1 MQAADTTK
9 LLLSMKVTEIG
20 EKSEMFADVVCG
32 MKKEDMLD
40 TVRCF
45 MNSKSEKALRSI
57 LDKIP
62 ARVVAEMT
70 TELNTDESSKILSGL
85 STNAAAV
92 VSKLP
97 EDQQVNV
104 LGRLGG
110 DSMFQMTKGL
120 FAAYKIDKSASSQER
135 NKTKAE
141 AIDTGRRLAPA
152 LARMAESELCEIFK
166 SASPEHISGVLFA
179 LVEDKRRSVHS
190 LAAARPCRADA
201 G

>member
-1 MQAADTTK
+1 M
-9 LLLSMKVTEIG
+9 
-20 EKSEMFADVVCG
+20 
-32 MKKEDMLD
+32 
-40 TVRCF
+40 
-45 MNSKSEKALRSI
+45 
-57 LDKIP
+57 P

-85 STNAAAV
+85 SHERAAAV

-97 EDQQVNV
+97 EDQQVSV

-166 SASPEHISGVLFA
+166 SAS
-179 LVEDKRRSVHS
+179 RSTS
-190 LAAARPCRADA
+190 LACYSPS
-201 G
+201 